1 MENADIVRVVTLNT
15 WKNDG
20 DLRRRLPAMIDGL
33 RALTPDLVLLQE
45 VFCADEPTW
54 HTGDA
59 LADALGLVC
68 VYAPARRKFRAWD
81 GRVVTCEAGLAI
93 LWCGE
98 RPAAETIALPTSEA
112 GGERIALL
120 CRGEIRGRQ
129 VVAGNVHLS
138 HLRGDDGGR
147 RAQLVATLAAPAWQT
162 AAHLRILGGDFNAT
176 VALAVSIDAS
186 GALHNVFE
194 GKPECPP
201 THPLPPRAGRS
212 GRTID
217 LLFTVT
223 AAGERPAKVEQAF
236 VAMDRA
242 DAADIW
248 PSDHAAVG
256 ADLCV

>member
-1 MENADIVRVVTLNT
+1 MENADIVHVVTLNT

-20 DLRRRLPAMIDGL
+20 DLRRRLPAMAQGL
-33 RALTPDLVLLQE
+33 RALTLDIVLLQE
-45 VFCADEPTW
+45 VFRADEPTW
-54 HTGDA
+54 HTGEA

-93 LWCGE
+93 LWRGE

-120 CRGEIRGRQ
+120 CRGEIRGRR
-129 VVAGNVHLS
+129 VLAGNVHLS
-138 HLRGDDGGR
+138 HLRGDDDGR
-147 RAQLVATLAAPAWQT
+147 RAQLAATLAAPTWQT
-162 AAHLRILGGDFNAT
+162 SAHLRILGGDFNAT
-176 VALAVSIDAS
+176 AALAASIDGS
-186 GALHNVFE
+186 VALHNVFD
-194 GKPECPP
+194 GTPGCPP
-201 THPLPPRAGRS
+201 THPLPPRAGRF

-217 LLFTVT
+217 LLFSVT
-223 AAGERPAKVEQAF
+223 TAGERPAKVAQAF
-236 VAMDRA
+236 VALDRPDA
-242 DAADIW
+242 DGVW